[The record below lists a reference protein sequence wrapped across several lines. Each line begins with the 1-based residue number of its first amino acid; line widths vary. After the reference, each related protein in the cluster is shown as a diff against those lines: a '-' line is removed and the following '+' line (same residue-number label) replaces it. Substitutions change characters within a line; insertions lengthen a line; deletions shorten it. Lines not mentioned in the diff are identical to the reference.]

1 MIRMEHRGLLDEI
14 SRRQLLGRRCP
25 QFLRDALADAPPGR
39 KTEEEW
45 TLTLGPSLLFDP
57 SGLRLLQEALQR
69 YRGGASELRFRLKL
83 DAAAHRDYYSLGSD
97 LDGDS
102 SIALPVEARRNPPVG
117 GGGRDT
123 LCVELPYSSALPAFP
138 RSLADRVEVK
148 TPLALLME
156 YQGDFDFLF
165 ANQIA
170 LFSRLAREVPWSPR
184 AWVRALVG
192 RRAGGWKRRLGLAYA
207 RVHPTADV
215 HPTAVIEGSVIE
227 ADARIGA
234 HSVVRYSHI
243 GERVV
248 VHDGAKVEFSV
259 VGPGSWLMH
268 DLVCF
273 RCLVEDEVFLIHGPY
288 QFSSFQSGSAAFA
301 TIMMDYR
308 PDGRPIRAATRKGI
322 REYGGR
328 FLGALLEEGAKA
340 LGGSLLAPGLTV
352 PAKTWLACDPDAVHR
367 PGRESLPQQVLLP
380 PRPGTFLGVRA

>member
-1 MIRMEHRGLLDEI
+1 MIRMEHPGLLDEI
-14 SRRQLLGRRCP
+14 SRRQLLGRPCP
-25 QFLRDALADAPPGR
+25 QFLRDALADVSPG
-39 KTEEEW
+39 KGDEW
-45 TLTLGPSLLFDP
+45 TVTLGRSLLFDS

-69 YRGGASELRFRLKL
+69 YRGEASELRFRLKL
-83 DAAAHRDYYSLGSD
+83 DPAAHRDYYSLGSD
-97 LDGDS
+97 LGADA
-102 SIALPVEARRNPPVG
+102 SIAIPVEARRNG

-123 LCVELPYSSALPAFP
+123 LSVELPYSSALPAFP
-138 RSLADRVEVK
+138 RSLADRVEVR

-156 YQGDFDFLF
+156 YQGDIDFLF

-170 LFSRLAREVPWSPR
+170 LFSRLARDVPWSPG

-192 RRAGGWKRRLGLAYA
+192 RRSGGWTRRLSLAYA
-207 RVHPTADV
+207 RIHPTADV

-227 ADARIGA
+227 ADARVGA
-234 HSVVRYSHI
+234 HAVVRYSHV

-308 PDGRPIRAATRKGI
+308 PDGRPIRAATRQGI

-328 FLGALLEEGAKA
+328 FLGALLQEGAKA

-352 PAKTWLACDPDAVHR
+352 PANTWLACDPQSVHR
-367 PGRESLPQQVLLP
+367 PSRESLPQQVLLP
-380 PRPGTFLGVRA
+380 PRPGNFLGVRA